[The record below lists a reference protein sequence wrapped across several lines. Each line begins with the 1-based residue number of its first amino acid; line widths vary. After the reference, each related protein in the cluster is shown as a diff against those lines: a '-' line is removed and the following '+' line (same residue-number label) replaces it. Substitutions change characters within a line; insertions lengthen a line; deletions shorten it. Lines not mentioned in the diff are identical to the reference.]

1 MSSGSESH
9 TEVGGSVLH
18 SSTKASKRA
27 KSVLPFAMGTGGAA
41 PF

>member
-9 TEVGGSVLH
+9 TGGGSVLH

-27 KSVLPFAMGTGGAA
+27 KNVLPFSMGTGAAA